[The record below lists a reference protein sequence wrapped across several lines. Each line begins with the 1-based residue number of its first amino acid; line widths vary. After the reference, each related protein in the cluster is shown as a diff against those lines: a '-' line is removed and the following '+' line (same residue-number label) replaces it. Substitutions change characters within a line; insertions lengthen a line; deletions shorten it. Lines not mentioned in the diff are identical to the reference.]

1 MERGIKMVVIAC
13 LLLAALNLYGD
24 PVMGSTS
31 KWGIVYSPCA
41 WCETIKKIEVHHIW
55 PQHLYPEYAYD
66 TNRMV
71 CLCRRCHLVLGHR
84 GCFTNAV
91 TNLIKMIEE
100 GKK

>member
-41 WCETIKKIEVHHIW
+41 WCGATNNIEVHHVYMQSRW
-55 PQHLYPEYAYD
+55 PERAHD
-66 TNRMV
+66 KSNMV

-91 TNLIKMIEE
+91 TNLIKMIKE
-100 GKK
+100 GLK